1 MPACSTRACVLLL
14 VACTACA
21 TFQPNHPLSH
31 AAPDATTRH
40 TIRVGGLNR
49 SFYLHLPPHFSAQ
62 GRYPL
67 VILLHGHNNNGSNVI
82 GQTKMDAVADRYGF
96 ILAAPNGTGR
106 FGRFGLTWNVGT
118 CCGSAQEKH
127 IDDIGF
133 LATLIDTLKRV
144 FPIDST
150 RIAITGF
157 SAGGMLALRTA
168 CDRPE
173 IATVYVNVQGTMPD
187 TACAAHRPV
196 SMLLFAGDDDEDM
209 RTEHEENKRRN
220 NHRYATSAMG
230 TFRFWAEHDGCARHF
245 IIETTDAYVD
255 HIAVECANGT
265 VTRLLTVHA
274 HPHAWP
280 GGHKTWLFS
289 PTPNPNLD
297 ASLMIAEFLK
307 NQPRQSSEAQPRLLG
322 IPSTLD
328 TIKRVRYPLPL
339 SPPGDLSCPS
349 RERLH
354 VGDATFDSGDAMCA
368 RTSTTSSPFTS
379 RHESATL
386 SSRVHRLTTH
396 ERAHSRNSVTSRSFE
411 LV

>member
-1 MPACSTRACVLLL
+1 MPAGSTRICVPLL
-14 VACTACA
+14 VACSACA
-21 TFQPNHPLSH
+21 TFQSNHSLAY
-31 AAPDATTRH
+31 AAPSETTRH
-40 TIRVGGLNR
+40 TIRVGSLNR
-49 SFYLHLPPHFSAQ
+49 SFYLHLPPHYPAQ
-62 GRYPL
+62 GSYPL

-106 FGRFGLTWNVGT
+106 FGRFGLTWNAGT

-127 IDDIGF
+127 IDDVGF
-133 LATLIDTLKRV
+133 LAALIDTLRHV

-168 CDRPE
+168 CDRPS

-187 TACAAHRPV
+187 TTCAAHRPV
-196 SMLLFAGDDDEDM
+196 SMLLFSGDEDEDM
-209 RTEHEENKRRN
+209 RTEHEENKHRN
-220 NHRYATSAMG
+220 NHRFATSAMG
-230 TFRFWAEHDGCARHF
+230 TFRFWAERDGCDRHF
-245 IIETTDAYVD
+245 IIEATDAYVD
-255 HIAVECANGT
+255 HIAIDCADGT
-265 VTRLLTVHA
+265 VTRLLTVRA

-297 ASLMIAEFLK
+297 ASLVIAEFLE
-307 NQPRQSSEAQPRLLG
+307 NHPRQSADAHSGLLE

-328 TIKRVRYPLPL
+328 TIRLGRYSESS
-339 SPPGDLSCPS
+339 SPSGDLSCPS
-349 RERLH
+349 RVRLH
-354 VGDATFDSGDAMCA
+354 VGGGTSDSGDGMWP

-379 RHESATL
+379 RHESTT
-386 SSRVHRLTTH
+386 SSSEAYRLTTH
-396 ERAHSRNSVTSRSFE
+396 EPAPSRNSVTSRNFA
-411 LV
+411 LA